1 MQGKKNIGILEYHY
15 HVKYLYTMAKIV
27 KTDFT
32 NVTIFTTPEIFL
44 KIKTYLEHDLDS
56 YEFVLKKEEESI
68 TNFLKRVE
76 NICTK
81 QIDLLFINTIQKTML
96 DLPKF
101 FHFKPSCKM
110 ILTIHTANAWFSKKP
125 QIDIRK
131 VFRTVDT
138 NLSTFF
144 GRFFILPKFDAINVI
159 YIPIKDFIM
168 TKTDY
173 NKPVFTLPFG
183 FHDENSVTELVKKDD
198 NKLVFVVPGQIEEHR
213 RDYDIVLDA
222 FEKNFRKHNKKLR
235 LILLGY
241 PVGLYGNRII
251 KKCKNFNEKGYDL
264 LYYDSFVSEE
274 EYNTIMKNVDF
285 LILPIKI
292 LSQGIGVTKEYY
304 GITKGSAA
312 VFESIQY
319 AKPVIIPNEFNL
331 IKDLESSTIRYK
343 DVEHLIEKIEDLL
356 SNEKRVS
363 EYQSNALKNTGSFSL
378 NVLQEYFKEEI
389 IDMIDNL

>member
-1 MQGKKNIGILEYHY
+1 MKNIGILEFHY

-32 NVTIFTTPEIFL
+32 NVTIFTTPELFL
-44 KIKTYLEHDLDS
+44 KVKTYLKQDLDN
-56 YEFVLKKEEESI
+56 YEIILKKDEESMSS
-68 TNFLKRVE
+68 FLKRVR

-81 QIDLLFINTIQKTML
+81 KIDLLFINTIQKTML

-101 FHFKPSCKM
+101 LHFKPSCKM

-125 QIDIRK
+125 QLNFKKI
-131 VFRTVDT
+131 FRTVDT
-138 NLSTFF
+138 NISTFF

-159 YIPIKDFIM
+159 YPPIKDFILD
-168 TKTDY
+168 KTDY
-173 NKPVFTLPFG
+173 DKPVFTLPFG
-183 FHDENSVTELVKKDD
+183 FSDKNNGTELVKKDD

-222 FEKNFRKHNKKLR
+222 FDKIFRTYNKKLR

-251 KKCKNFNEKGYDL
+251 KRCKELKEKGYDL
-264 LYYDSFVSEE
+264 LYYDSFVPEE
-274 EYNTIMKNVDF
+274 EYDKIMKNVDF

-319 AKPVIIPNEFNL
+319 AKPMIVPNDFNM
-331 IKDLESSTIRYK
+331 IKDFESSTMRYK
-343 DVEHLIEKIEDLL
+343 DVEHLIDNIEYLS
-356 SNEKRVS
+356 SNEKRVN
-363 EYQSNALKNTGSFSL
+363 EYHSNALKNTGSFSL
-378 NVLQEYFKEEI
+378 HILQSYFKEEI
-389 IDMIDNL
+389 FDKIDTL